1 MGPLGAAYTT
11 EYENLAF
18 HPGSTR
24 TNFSAVATKA
34 GQIGSLGQRGTAAP
48 GLRHLGLS
56 TNVAWAI
63 SLPAVPATGL
73 SPFRALLLNPRPTRR
88 TGGIMIGLIR
98 AAIIG
103 ASLVFG
109 LISAQAADKPFKR
122 DDLADSA
129 IKLEAQIKT
138 EAGAINKSATA
149 LRSDADA
156 AFRRNDM
163 RTGLQILG
171 QIAATTPEDGG
182 NWLRLAR
189 TIFQIRPATSSEQ
202 TFLLERA
209 STAAYIAYQRAANA
223 SDEANALAL
232 LGRAMAERK
241 LWRPALDALRLSL
254 DLREVAD
261 VRASYEKMRDEH
273 GFRLLDYTIDSDS
286 ASPRACFQFSEEL
299 ARRTDFTPFVALA
312 GNDKPALSS
321 EGKQLCVDG
330 LKHGERYN
338 INLRAGLPSTVR
350 EGLPKS
356 AEFNVYVRDRKP
368 FVRFT
373 GRAYVLPRTGQ
384 RGIPLVSVNTPS
396 VAVEVFR
403 IGDRN
408 LINTVVDGDF
418 QRSLSRYELSNL
430 GDERGVKVWSGQLA
444 TAMTLNQDV
453 TTAFPVDE
461 AIGTMLP
468 GVYVMIATAKGPGS
482 DTGDDDG
489 GLATQWFIVS
499 DLGLTA
505 FSGND
510 GIHVFVNSLAST
522 DAVARAEVRL
532 VARNNE
538 ILATRTTDDSGH
550 AVFEAGLARGEGG
563 LSPAMLTVSTDKA
576 DYAFLSLKSSA
587 FDLSDRGVA
596 GRAAPAAADAFVYAE
611 RGVYRSNETVYLTAL
626 LRDGQGNAVSGG
638 PLTLVVE
645 RPDGV
650 EFRRAVL
657 PDQGAGGRTLA
668 VALNSAVPAGTWRV
682 RAFTDPKGNSVGET
696 TFMVEDYIP
705 ERIDFDV
712 TAKEKQI
719 KVDAPA
725 ELKVDGHFL
734 YGAPASDL
742 QLEGDMLVATAAER
756 PGFPGYQFGVDDEEN
771 ASNERTPIEDLPE
784 TDTNGAARF
793 PVSLPTAP
801 TSTRPQEAQ
810 IFIRMAEAGGRAV
823 ERKIVLPVTP
833 TSAMI
838 GVKPLFGE
846 NNVAEGD
853 KAAFDVVFVSADG
866 RPLARDGLRYELL
879 KIETRYQWYRQ
890 NSSWEFEP
898 VKSTSRVADG
908 DLVVMADHPARIIL
922 SPQPGRYRLDVK
934 TTETDGPL
942 TSVQFDVG
950 WYSDGSADSPDLLET
965 SIDKPEYQ
973 SGDTMVVSVNART
986 AGKLTINVL
995 GDRLLTTQTID
1006 VKQGTAQVRIQ
1017 VGKDWGSGAYVVA
1030 TLRRPL
1036 DAAASRMPGR
1046 AIGLKWFGIDKKAR
1060 TLQVNLSPPAL
1071 VRPNSTL
1078 KLPVKLTGLSPGE
1091 DAKVVVAAVDVGIL
1105 NLTNY
1110 KPPAPDDYYLGQR
1123 RLTAEIRDVYGQLID
1138 GMQGTRGQLKTGGD
1152 SAGAELQGSPP
1163 TQKPLA
1169 LYSGI
1174 VTVAAD
1180 GTAEISFNIPEFAG
1194 TARVMA
1200 IAWTATKL
1208 GRATIDVTV
1217 RDPVVL
1223 TTTLP
1228 RFLLT
1233 GDHGTMSIDLDN
1245 VEGAPGDY
1253 AVNVKASGPVKVSG
1267 RAQPSVKLAAKQ
1279 RSSMSLGLDA
1289 GGAGTA
1295 ALDVDIKGPN
1305 GMSLTRHYALDVKA
1319 ATQVLTRRSVRTL
1332 AKGESLTLTSDMFSD
1347 LVDGTG
1353 TVSISANLS
1362 AALDAATILKAL
1374 DRYPYG
1380 CSEQI
1385 TSRAMPLLYVNDLA
1399 AGAHLAMDTTIDQ
1412 RIRDAID
1419 RLLARQGSNGS
1430 FGLWSAGGDD
1440 AWLDAYVTDF
1450 LTRAREKGFA
1460 VPDVLFRS
1468 ALDRIRNSVVNSE
1481 EPEKDGGRNLA
1492 YGLYVLARNGTAPI
1506 GDLRYLAD
1514 TKLNNLA
1521 TPIAKA
1527 QLAAAL
1533 ALVGDKARAE
1543 RVYAAAVDSLA
1554 PKPVIEFGRADYG
1567 SALRD
1572 AAALV
1577 SLAGEGNAPKATLMQ
1592 AVSRVE
1598 AARGL
1603 SPYTSTQENA
1613 WLVLAA
1619 RALAKETMA
1628 LDFDGAPIKTALYR
1642 SYKAAEMAGKPIRIT
1657 NTGDA
1662 PIQTVVSVGGSPKT
1676 PEPPVANGFNIE
1688 RNYFTL
1694 DGKPADVSKVK
1705 QNDRF
1710 AVVLKITEAKPE
1722 FGHIMVSDYLPA
1734 GFEIDNPH
1742 IVSSGDTGTLSW
1754 IEDGEEPENTEF
1766 RDDRFT
1772 AAIDRTANDNAI
1784 FTVAYVVRAVSP
1796 GKYVLPQAYVEDM
1809 YNPSRY
1815 GRTGTGSVEVRS
1827 AK

>member
-1 MGPLGAAYTT
+1 
-11 EYENLAF
+11 
-18 HPGSTR
+18 
-24 TNFSAVATKA
+24 
-34 GQIGSLGQRGTAAP
+34 
-48 GLRHLGLS
+48 
-56 TNVAWAI
+56 
-63 SLPAVPATGL
+63 
-73 SPFRALLLNPRPTRR
+73 
-88 TGGIMIGLIR
+88 MIGLVR
-98 AAIIG
+98 AAIFC
-103 ASLVFG
+103 AMLSFG
-109 LISAQAADKPFKR
+109 LISALPSALAADKAFKR
-122 DDLADSA
+122 DDLADSS
-129 IKLEAQIKT
+129 IKLEAQIKS
-138 EAGAINKSATA
+138 EAGAVNKSGAA
-149 LRSDADA
+149 LKADADA
-156 AFRRNDM
+156 AFKRNDY

-171 QIAATTPEDGG
+171 QIAVTAPDDSS
-182 NWLRLAR
+182 NWVRLAR
-189 TIFQIRPATSSEQ
+189 TIFQMKPANSSEQ
-202 TFLLERA
+202 TFLFERA
-209 STAAYIAYQRAANA
+209 STAAYIGYQRATNA
-223 SDEANALAL
+223 SGEADALAV
-232 LGRAMAERK
+232 LGRALSERK
-241 LWRPALDALRLSL
+241 LWRPALDSLRLSL

-261 VRASYEKMRDEH
+261 VRGQYEKMRDEH
-273 GFRLLDYTIDSDS
+273 GFRLLDYTVDSDS
-286 ASPRACFQFSEEL
+286 ASPRACFQFSEDL
-299 ARRTDFTPFVALA
+299 AKRTDFAPFLALA
-312 GNDKPALSS
+312 GNDKPALTS

-338 INLRAGLPSTVR
+338 INLRAGLPSTVK

-356 AEFNVYVRDRKP
+356 AEFNIYVRDRKP

-384 RGIPLVSVNTPS
+384 RGIPLVSVNTP
-396 VAVEVFR
+396 AVSINVFR

-408 LINTVVDGDF
+408 LINSVVDGDF
-418 QRSLSRYELSNL
+418 QRALSRYELTSL
-430 GDERGVKVWSGQLA
+430 GDERGVKVWSGELS
-444 TAMTLNQDV
+444 TTMTLNQDV
-453 TTAFPVDE
+453 TTAFPVNE
-461 AIGTMLP
+461 ALGTMQP
-468 GVYVMIATAKGPGS
+468 GIYVMTAAAKGPAS
-482 DTGDDDG
+482 DDDG

-522 DAVARAEVRL
+522 DAVAKAEVGL

-538 ILATRTTDDSGH
+538 ILATRKTDDAGH

-576 DYAFLSLKSSA
+576 DYAFLSLKSNG
-587 FDLSDRGVA
+587 FDLSDRGVS
-596 GRAAPAAADAFVYAE
+596 GRAVPAGADAFVYAE

-626 LRDGQGNAVSGG
+626 LRDGQGNAISGG

-657 PDQGAGGRTLA
+657 ADQGAGGRTLTLP
-668 VALNSAVPAGTWRV
+668 LNSAVPTGTWRV
-682 RAFTDPKGNSVGET
+682 RAFTDPKAKSVGET

-705 ERIDFDV
+705 ERIDFEISSKD
-712 TAKEKQI
+712 KQI
-719 KVDAPA
+719 KVDAPV
-725 ELKVDGHFL
+725 ELKVAGHFL

-742 QLEGDMLVATAAER
+742 QLEGDMLVATADER
-756 PGFPGYQFGVDDEEN
+756 TGFPGYQFGVADEEN
-771 ASNERTPIEDLPE
+771 TSNERTPIEDLPE
-784 TDTNGAARF
+784 SDASGAATF
-793 PVSLPTAP
+793 PVSIAKPP

-833 TSAMI
+833 AAAMI
-838 GVKPLFGE
+838 GVKPLFGDK
-846 NNVAEGD
+846 NVAEGD
-853 KAAFDVVFVSADG
+853 KAAFDVVFVAPDG
-866 RPLARDGLRYELL
+866 KSLARDGLRYELL
-879 KIETRYQWYRQ
+879 KIESRYQWYRQ

-898 VKSTSRVADG
+898 VKSTKRVADG
-908 DLVVMADHPARIIL
+908 DLTIAADKAARVTL
-922 SPQPGRYRLDVK
+922 SPEPGRYRLDVK
-934 TTETDGPL
+934 STDADGPL

-950 WYSDGSADSPDLLET
+950 WYSDGSADTPDLLET

-973 SGDTMVVSVNART
+973 SGDTLVVSVNART

-995 GDRLLTTQTID
+995 GDRLLTTQTMD
-1006 VKQGTAQVRIQ
+1006 VKEGTAQVKMP
-1017 VGKDWGSGAYVVA
+1017 VGKDWGTGAYVVA

-1036 DAAASRMPGR
+1036 DAAALRMPGR

-1060 TLQVNLSPPAL
+1060 TLQVSLSPPAL
-1071 VRPNSTL
+1071 VRPNSTM
-1078 KLPVKLTGLSPGE
+1078 KLPVKLTGLNPGE

-1123 RLTAEIRDVYGQLID
+1123 RLTAEIRDLYGQLID

-1152 SAGAELQGSPP
+1152 GAGAELQGSPP

-1180 GTAEISFNIPEFAG
+1180 GTAEISFDIPEFAG

-1200 IAWTATKL
+1200 VAWTATKL
-1208 GRATIDVTV
+1208 GRATVDVTV

-1223 TTTLP
+1223 TATLP
-1228 RFLLT
+1228 RFLLN
-1233 GDHGTMSIDLDN
+1233 GDHGTMSFDLDN
-1245 VEGAPGDY
+1245 VEGVAGDY
-1253 AVNVKASGPVKVSG
+1253 SVSVKTSGPVNVSG
-1267 RAQPSVKLAAKQ
+1267 NPTTTAKLAAKQ
-1279 RSSMSLGLDA
+1279 RTSMSMALDA
-1289 GGAGTA
+1289 GGAGQA
-1295 ALDVDIKGPN
+1295 GLDVDIKGPN
-1305 GMSLTRHYALDVKA
+1305 GLTLARHYALDVKP

-1332 AKGESLTLTSDMFSD
+1332 AKGESLTLTPDMFSD
-1347 LVDGTG
+1347 LVEGTG
-1353 TVSISANLS
+1353 AVSISASLS
-1362 AALDAATILKAL
+1362 TALDAATILKAL

-1399 AGAHLAMDTTIDQ
+1399 AGAHLAMDTAVDQ

-1450 LTRAREKGFA
+1450 LTRAREKGFT
-1460 VPDVLFRS
+1460 VPDVLFRT
-1468 ALDRIRNSVVNSE
+1468 ALDRIRNSVVNAE
-1481 EPEKDGGRNLA
+1481 EPEKDGGKNLA

-1543 RVYAAAVDSLA
+1543 RVYAAAADSLA
-1554 PKPVIEFGRADYG
+1554 PKPALQFGRVDYG

-1613 WLVLAA
+1613 WLVLAS
-1619 RALAKETMA
+1619 RALASETIA
-1628 LDFDGAPIKTALYR
+1628 LDIEGSPVKTALYR
-1642 SYKAAEMAGKPIRIT
+1642 SYKAADISGKPVKIT

-1662 PIQTVVSVGGSPKT
+1662 PIQAVVSVGGSPVT
-1676 PEPPVANGFNIE
+1676 PEPATANGFKIE

-1694 DGKPADVSKVK
+1694 DGKPADVSKVR

-1742 IVSSGDTGTLSW
+1742 LVSSGDTGTLAW

-1772 AAIDRTANDNAI
+1772 AAIDRAADDKSI
-1784 FTVAYVVRAVSP
+1784 FMVAYVVRAVSP

>member
-1 MGPLGAAYTT
+1 M
-11 EYENLAF
+11 N
-18 HPGSTR
+18 
-24 TNFSAVATKA
+24 
-34 GQIGSLGQRGTAAP
+34 
-48 GLRHLGLS
+48 GL
-56 TNVAWAI
+56 V
-63 SLPAVPATGL
+63 
-73 SPFRALLLNPRPTRR
+73 
-88 TGGIMIGLIR
+88 R
-98 AAIIG
+98 AAIFC
-103 ASLVFG
+103 AMLSFG
-109 LISAQAADKPFKR
+109 LISAALPSALAADKAFKR

-138 EAGAINKSATA
+138 EAGVVSKSGAA
-149 LRSDADA
+149 LKSDADV
-156 AFRRNDM
+156 AFKRNDY

-171 QIAATTPEDGG
+171 QIATTTPDDSG
-182 NWLRLAR
+182 NWVRLAR
-189 TIFQIRPATSSEQ
+189 TIFQMRPANSSEQ

-209 STAAYIAYQRAANA
+209 STAAYIGYQRAANPG
-223 SDEANALAL
+223 DEADALAV
-232 LGRAMAERK
+232 LGRALSERK
-241 LWRPALDALRLSL
+241 LWRPALDSLRLSL

-261 VRASYEKMRDEH
+261 VRGQYEKMRDEH

-286 ASPRACFQFSEEL
+286 ASPRACFQFSEDL
-299 ARRTDFTPFVALA
+299 AKRTDFAPFLALA
-312 GNDKPALSS
+312 GTDKPALTS
-321 EGKQLCVDG
+321 EGRQLCVDG

-338 INLRAGLPSTVR
+338 INLRAGLPSTVK

-356 AEFNVYVRDRKP
+356 AEFNIYVRDRKP

-384 RGIPLVSVNTPS
+384 RGIPLVSVNTPAVS
-396 VAVEVFR
+396 VNVFR

-408 LINTVVDGDF
+408 LINTVIEGDF
-418 QRSLSRYELSNL
+418 QRALSRYELTSL
-430 GDERGVKVWSGQLA
+430 GDERGVKVWSGELA

-461 AIGTMLP
+461 ALGTLQP
-468 GVYVMIATAKGPGS
+468 GIYVMTAAAKGPGS
-482 DTGDDDG
+482 DDDG

-522 DAVARAEVRL
+522 EAVAKADVRL

-538 ILATRTTDDSGH
+538 ILATRKTDDSGH

-576 DYAFLSLKSSA
+576 DYAFLSLKSNA
-587 FDLSDRGVA
+587 FDLSDRGVS
-596 GRAAPAAADAFVYAE
+596 GRAVPAGADAFVYAE

-626 LRDGQGNAVSGG
+626 LRDGQGNAISGG

-650 EFRRAVL
+650 EFRRVVL
-657 PDQGAGGRTLA
+657 SDQGGGGRTLSL
-668 VALNSAVPAGTWRV
+668 ALNSAVPTGTWRV
-682 RAFTDPKGNSVGET
+682 RAFTDPKANSVGET

-705 ERIDFDV
+705 ERIDFEITSKD
-712 TAKEKQI
+712 KQI
-719 KVDAPA
+719 KVDAPVD
-725 ELKVDGHFL
+725 LKVAGHFL

-742 QLEGDMLVATAAER
+742 QVEGDMLVAPADER
-756 PGFPGYQFGVDDEEN
+756 TGFPGYQFGVADEES
-771 ASNERTPIEDLPE
+771 ASNERTPIENLPE
-784 TDTNGAARF
+784 SDANGVATF
-793 PVSLPTAP
+793 PVSIAKPP

-810 IFIRMAEAGGRAV
+810 IFIRMTEAGGRAV
-823 ERKIVLPVTP
+823 ERKIVLPVAATV
-833 TSAMI
+833 AMI
-838 GVKPLFGE
+838 GVKPLFGDK
-846 NNVAEGD
+846 NVAEGD
-853 KAAFDVVFVSADG
+853 KAAFDVVFVSPDG
-866 RPLARDGLRYELL
+866 KPLARDGLRYELL
-879 KIETRYQWYRQ
+879 KIESRYQWYRQ

-898 VKSTSRVADG
+898 VKSTKRVADG
-908 DLVVMADHPARIIL
+908 DVTVAADKPARVTL
-922 SPQPGRYRLDVK
+922 SPEPGRYRLDVK
-934 TTETDGPL
+934 STDADGPL

-950 WYSDGSADSPDLLET
+950 WYSDGSADTPDLLET
-965 SIDKPEYQ
+965 SIDKPQYQ
-973 SGDTMVVSVNART
+973 SGDTLVVSVNART

-995 GDRLLTTQTID
+995 GDRLLTTQTTD
-1006 VKQGTAQVRIQ
+1006 VKEGTAQVRIP
-1017 VGKDWGSGAYVVA
+1017 VGKDWGTGAYVVA

-1036 DAAASRMPGR
+1036 DAAALRMPGR
-1046 AIGLKWFGIDKKAR
+1046 AIGLKWFGIDKQAR
-1060 TLQVNLSPPAL
+1060 TLAVNLSPPAL
-1071 VRPNSTL
+1071 VRPNSTM
-1078 KLPVKLTGLSPGE
+1078 KLPVKLTGLNPGE

-1123 RLTAEIRDVYGQLID
+1123 RLTAEIRDLYGQLID

-1152 SAGAELQGSPP
+1152 GAGAELQGSPP

-1180 GTAEISFNIPEFAG
+1180 GTAEVSFDIPEFSG

-1200 IAWTATKL
+1200 VAWTATKL
-1208 GRATIDVTV
+1208 GRATVDVTV

-1223 TTTLP
+1223 TATLP
-1228 RFLLT
+1228 RFLLN
-1233 GDHGTMSIDLDN
+1233 GDHGTMSFDLDN
-1245 VEGAPGDY
+1245 VEGVAGDY
-1253 AVNVKASGPVKVSG
+1253 SVSVKTSGPVKVSG
-1267 RAQPSVKLAAKQ
+1267 NPTTTVKLAAKQ
-1279 RSSMSLGLDA
+1279 RTSMSLALVA
-1289 GGAGTA
+1289 GGAGAA

-1305 GMSLTRHYALDVKA
+1305 GLTLGRHYALDVKP

-1332 AKGESLTLTSDMFSD
+1332 AKGESLTLTPDMFSD

-1353 TVSISANLS
+1353 TVSVSASLS
-1362 AALDAATILKAL
+1362 SALDAATILKAL

-1399 AGAHLAMDTTIDQ
+1399 AGAHLAMDTAVDQ

-1450 LTRAREKGFA
+1450 LTRAREKGFT

-1468 ALDRIRNSVVNSE
+1468 ALDRIRNSVVNAE
-1481 EPEKDGGRNLA
+1481 EPEKDGGKNLA

-1533 ALVGDKARAE
+1533 ALVGDRARAE
-1543 RVYAAAVDSLA
+1543 RVYSAAAESLA
-1554 PKPVIEFGRADYG
+1554 PKPVLQFGRADYG

-1613 WLVLAA
+1613 WLVLAS
-1619 RALAKETMA
+1619 RALGSEAMA
-1628 LDFDGAPIKTALYR
+1628 LDVDGSPVKTALYR
-1642 SYKAAEMAGKPIRIT
+1642 SYKAAEISGKPIKIT

-1662 PIQTVVSVGGSPKT
+1662 PIQTVVSVGGSPVT
-1676 PEPPVANGFNIE
+1676 PEPAASNGFKIE

-1734 GFEIDNPH
+1734 GLEIDNPH
-1742 IVSSGDTGTLSW
+1742 LVSSGDTGTLSW

-1772 AAIDRTANDNAI
+1772 AAIDRAADDKSI

-1815 GRTGTGSVEVRS
+1815 GRTGTGSVEVRP